1 MTFNAAAVSAL
12 FSAVVSE
19 AQQLGVFAEVR
30 QHEPKNAPTASGLT
44 LAVWLQGIKPTRASG
59 LAAVSGV
66 VGFRARIYSNM
77 LAEPQDGIDPELLAA
92 AGLLMET
99 YSGSFTLGGTVRN
112 VDLFGSEGTA
122 LAAEAGYIQHDN
134 RMFRVMEISLA
145 VIVNDMWDEV
155 A

>member
-1 MTFNAAAVSAL
+1 MTFNAAAINAL
-12 FSAVVSE
+12 FSVIVSE
-19 AQQLGVFAEVR
+19 AQQLGIFAEVS
-30 QHEPKNAPTASGLT
+30 QHEPKNAPGNGLT
-44 LAVWLQGIKPTRASG
+44 CAVWMQGIKPTRASG

-66 VGFRARIYSNM
+66 VSFRARIYSNM

-112 VDLFGSEGTA
+112 VDLVGSEGTP
-122 LAAEAGYIQHDN
+122 LAAEAGYIQHDS